1 MKKKSLIYALLIMFL
16 FSTVF
21 IIQTEGESLIKN
33 TKEIF
38 KYIKLFSDTITLISS
53 DYVKETDSKELV
65 YGAIRGMMSTL
76 DGYSQFL
83 DQEAF
88 EEIKEETK
96 GQFGG
101 IGIEIGIRENS
112 LVVIGPIEDTPA
124 YYAGIKAKDK
134 VIKIEEDSSLDI
146 SLDGAVKRLRGDPGT
161 NVKLTVLR
169 GEETIDFEITRAI
182 IKVKSI
188 KKAQLLNNNIGY
200 VKIISFQERS
210 DLDLKNAVNKLIKEG
225 ATSLI
230 LDIRNNPGGLLDS
243 AVNVSEEFLDKGK
256 LVVYI
261 EGRDPGNR
269 IEFYDKKDSDFPNL
283 KVVLLI
289 NEGSASA
296 AEIVAGALRDNDR
309 ALLVGQTTFGKGS
322 VQTVIPLEDK
332 SAIKLTTA
340 SYYLPKG
347 ENLSAKG
354 VSPDISVE
362 IVEKNEDEDLQTE
375 DLSKDEVLE
384 KAIEIISSGKDL
396 MEFKAISG
404 KNDIG

>member
-1 MKKKSLIYALLIMFL
+1 MLL

-53 DYVKETDSKELV
+53 DYVKEVDSKELV

-88 EEIKEETK
+88 EEIKEETR

-112 LVVIGPIEDTPA
+112 LMVIAPIEDTPA

-134 VIKIEEDSSLDI
+134 IIKIDEDSSLDI
-146 SLDGAVKRLRGDPGT
+146 SLDGAIKRLRGDSGT
-161 NVKLTVLR
+161 KVKLTVLR
-169 GEETIDFEITRAI
+169 GEENIDFEITRAI

-200 VKIISFQERS
+200 VKIISFQERT
-210 DLDLKNAVNKLIKEG
+210 DLDLKNAINKLIKEG

-243 AVNVSEEFLDKGK
+243 AVAVSEEFLNKGK
-256 LVVYI
+256 LIVYI
-261 EGRDPGNR
+261 EGRDPENK

-283 KVVLLI
+283 KMVLLI

-362 IVEKNEDEDLQTE
+362 IAEKVEDEDLQTE
-375 DLSKDEVLE
+375 DFLKDEVLE
-384 KAIEIISSGKDL
+384 KAIEIISSDRDL
-396 MEFKAISG
+396 MEFKVIPVE
-404 KNDIG
+404 NDIG